1 MLYIILAG
9 TFEGDE
15 FEFCLILT
23 FLIFSSR
30 ATKKAPVKSA
40 ILIDYNQFSYF
51 DNQMVTYD
59 AVIASF

>member
-40 ILIDYNQFSYF
+40 ILIDYNQFNNLIIKYLLA
-51 DNQMVTYD
+51 D
-59 AVIASF
+59 AESAIF